1 MNKTNSNKKIGIIGG
16 VGPQATQFIY
26 EKIIE
31 LSQSKYGAKNNND
44 YPQILIESVPVPDF
58 ISDTS
63 QIEIAKEM
71 LAKSVQSLTR
81 AGATRLCIGSNTVHI
96 LLEDLKKSTEVEFI
110 SMIEL
115 VAKKCVKDGF
125 NKVGLLGTPVLVK
138 SGLYDQELKNSGI
151 ELVLPTE
158 DEIEIADS
166 IIRDVL
172 AGRKAFNKK
181 QEYIAALNDLFS
193 RGAQAIIL
201 GCTELPLA
209 INYEALGNKTISS
222 DEVLAEGIVD
232 YYYGSNK

>member
-1 MNKTNSNKKIGIIGG
+1 MDKINNNKKVGIIGG

-26 EKIIE
+26 GKIIDY
-31 LSQSKYGAKNNND
+31 SQSKYRAKNNSD
-44 YPQILIESVPVPDF
+44 YPQMIIESVPVPDF
-58 ISDTS
+58 ISDTN
-63 QIEIAKEM
+63 QIEVAKGM
-71 LAKSVQSLTR
+71 LIKSVQSLTI

-96 LLEDLKKSTEVEFI
+96 LLRELEKSTEVEFI

-115 VAKKCVKDGF
+115 VAKKCVKHGF
-125 NKVGLLGTPVLVK
+125 NKVGLLGTSILIE
-138 SGLYDQELKNSGI
+138 SGLYQQELQKHGI

-158 DEIEIADS
+158 IEIKIADS

-172 AGRKAFNKK
+172 AGHKVFDKK
-181 QEYIAALNDLFS
+181 QEYIGALNDLFR

-209 INYEALGNKTISS
+209 INYEALGNRTISS

-232 YYYGSNK
+232 YYYSSNN